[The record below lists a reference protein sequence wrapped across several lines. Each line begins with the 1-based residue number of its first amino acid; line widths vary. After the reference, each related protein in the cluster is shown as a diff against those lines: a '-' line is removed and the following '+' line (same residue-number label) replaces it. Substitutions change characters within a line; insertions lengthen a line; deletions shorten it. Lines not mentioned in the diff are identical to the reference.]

1 MTDGTIISIIGEPA
15 LLEQTAEESIEFA
28 HACQKLARKLRGE
41 NPTPVSIDECR
52 RNVLSEWADVDVCV
66 TELTEVPWWDEN
78 FVAGM
83 EGYKADRWER
93 RIDES
98 RSKEAR

>member
-15 LLEQTAEESIEFA
+15 LLEQTAEEAIEFA
-28 HACQKLARKLRGE
+28 HSCQKLARKLRGE

-66 TELTEVPWWDEN
+66 TELTEAPWWDDS
-78 FVAGM
+78 FVSAV
-83 EGYKADRWER
+83 EDFKTNRWE
-93 RIDES
+93 
-98 RSKEAR
+98 ARLHEHTGS